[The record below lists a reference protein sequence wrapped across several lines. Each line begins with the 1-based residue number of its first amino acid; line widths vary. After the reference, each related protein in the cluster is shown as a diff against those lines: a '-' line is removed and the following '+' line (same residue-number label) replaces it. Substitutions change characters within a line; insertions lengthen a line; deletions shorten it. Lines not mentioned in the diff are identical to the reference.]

1 MNIAPKP
8 CPFCG
13 ETRTRLMTTNTA
25 ATKAVD
31 LLDRMAGFLDG
42 MYRRPPPIVE
52 KLLAEYEEIRATP
65 PAEPASAADGAKP
78 IIPNWFP
85 DDRCQVCG
93 WPLAPSRDQGCVA
106 GDCSFRPQEGTDSY
120 RITQLRR
127 KALAERADPAQS
139 ADTPVIATDNDD
151 TPSEAV
157 ALLREAIE
165 ALEGWDDD
173 PVDGDTWIARAERY
187 IESASRPQPARG
199 GNWQAPFHATRTR
212 FGYADRIDDVNDKT
226 LVHLN
231 TGTMRNESEGGVEYL
246 LSLLNR
252 SARGEG
258 DIQQIIYALER
269 ARSWNDETARKL
281 HGQQDYGASFYDED
295 ALRIEEAISLLRGP
309 AHGEVSEAEVE
320 AAALAIAKVRFGA
333 SVAWPENVVEAKVA
347 LEAAARVRESRLA
360 GSNAGCADNC
370 TECQKC
376 EHCGGSGFIDV
387 LDEDGE
393 AFVDVCDGP
402 AHDHESHVG
411 FDAGLEVGGTA
422 HRKVSQND
430 D

>member
-1 MNIAPKP
+1 
-8 CPFCG
+8 
-13 ETRTRLMTTNTA
+13 
-25 ATKAVD
+25 
-31 LLDRMAGFLDG
+31 
-42 MYRRPPPIVE
+42 
-52 KLLAEYEEIRATP
+52 
-65 PAEPASAADGAKP
+65 
-78 IIPNWFP
+78 
-85 DDRCQVCG
+85 
-93 WPLAPSRDQGCVA
+93 
-106 GDCSFRPQEGTDSY
+106 
-120 RITQLRR
+120 
-127 KALAERADPAQS
+127 
-139 ADTPVIATDNDD
+139 
-151 TPSEAV
+151 
-157 ALLREAIE
+157 
-165 ALEGWDDD
+165 
-173 PVDGDTWIARAERY
+173 
-187 IESASRPQPARG
+187 
-199 GNWQAPFHATRTR
+199 
-212 FGYADRIDDVNDKT
+212 
-226 LVHLN
+226 
-231 TGTMRNESEGGVEYL
+231 MRNESEGGVEYL

-402 AHDHESHVG
+402 AHDHDCKENH
-411 FDAGLEVGGTA
+411 
-422 HRKVSQND
+422 Q
-430 D
+430 

>member
-65 PAEPASAADGAKP
+65 PAEPASPAPQSKSQAKR
-78 IIPNWFP
+78 F
-85 DDRCQVCG
+85 
-93 WPLAPSRDQGCVA
+93 A
-106 GDCSFRPQEGTDSY
+106 
-120 RITQLRR
+120 
-127 KALAERADPAQS
+127 ALADAEPASAAEGEQNHHDPKYCSANKDRGATGPIASSSADEGARGRTALLSPDPAQS
-139 ADTPVIATDNDD
+139 ADTP
-151 TPSEAV
+151 SEALTFDAFRAANV
-157 ALLREAIE
+157 ARCLKWHPA
-165 ALEGWDDD
+165 G
-173 PVDGDTWIARAERY
+173 
-187 IESASRPQPARG
+187 IESWSPSDWLTAVTGELGELASLLKMRNRERDGLPGNKFSPTQKQIADEIADVVTYLDLLAHVLGVDLGCAAATKFNEVSERVGFPDRIVLASRPQPVTDAYTLQPARG
-199 GNWQAPFHATRTR
+199 GNWQAPFHANRTR

-252 SARGEG
+252 SARGE
-258 DIQQIIYALER
+258 
-269 ARSWNDETARKL
+269 
-281 HGQQDYGASFYDED
+281 
-295 ALRIEEAISLLRGP
+295 
-309 AHGEVSEAEVE
+309 VSEAEVE

-347 LEAAARVRESRLA
+347 LEAAARVR
-360 GSNAGCADNC
+360 
-370 TECQKC
+370 
-376 EHCGGSGFIDV
+376 GG
-387 LDEDGE
+387 E
-393 AFVDVCDGP
+393 
-402 AHDHESHVG
+402 
-411 FDAGLEVGGTA
+411 
-422 HRKVSQND
+422 
-430 D
+430 

>member
-199 GNWQAPFHATRTR
+199 
-212 FGYADRIDDVNDKT
+212 
-226 LVHLN
+226 
-231 TGTMRNESEGGVEYL
+231 
-246 LSLLNR
+246 
-252 SARGEG
+252 
-258 DIQQIIYALER
+258 
-269 ARSWNDETARKL
+269 
-281 HGQQDYGASFYDED
+281 
-295 ALRIEEAISLLRGP
+295 
-309 AHGEVSEAEVE
+309 EVSEAEVKE
-320 AAALAIAKVRFGA
+320 AARAIAKRRFGVN
-333 SVAWPENVVEAKVA
+333 VAWPENNEEARVA
-347 LEAAARVRESRLA
+347 LEAAARVRGGDARQMIAWQSMETAPKDGTRILL
-360 GSNAGCADNC
+360 GCA
-370 TECQKC
+370 K
-376 EHCGGSGFIDV
+376 HHSVICGFWDANLGGWRSPC
-387 LDEDGE
+387 GE
-393 AFVDVCDGP
+393 EA
-402 AHDHESHVG
+402 DHLCAS
-411 FDAGLEVGGTA
+411 DPTA
-422 HRKVSQND
+422 WTYLPEPTQ
-430 D
+430 